1 MDTTEKIVS
10 ICILL
15 FLCLHTNVHK
25 SGWGFHSKTLHK
37 APPSPASWHASWHHH
52 LYWHTPLPV
61 LYSHLTIHNWTCQ
74 IFSFTTSPPTPYTFS
89 SALLRTPLRFSVC
102 PKSHTLPFLFFFSL
116 CLVHLCITHWI
127 SSLLYLN
134 PHDRSPISQSS
145 FRRWTFNIYM

>member
-25 SGWGFHSKTLHK
+25 SGWGFYSKTLHK

-61 LYSHLTIHNWTCQ
+61 LYSYLTIHNWTCQ
-74 IFSFTTSPPTPYTFS
+74 IFLS
-89 SALLRTPLRFSVC
+89 LLLHQHLIHFHQLCYARRFAVK
-102 PKSHTLPFLFFFSL
+102 PAPQSHTLPWQLCTSL

-127 SSLLYLN
+127 FSLLYLN